1 MADGILGLGSG
12 QAATL
17 NQDLI
22 DKLKEADRTAS
33 VQPIEDD
40 LESWDLEQEKFGE
53 IKAKV
58 LELLDVTK
66 PFDLYVSGGVTA
78 FDQKTANATGDSVI
92 FDAADESALNTGTTS
107 VTINTLAKRDVFQS
121 DAVDSTALEADVD
134 SGDLVI
140 SLAGADGLYTTTHTI
155 DTTGK
160 TYEEIAQ
167 SINYI
172 SSLSASIEQVGDDS
186 YRLVVKSTD
195 SGLENELKITGTAS
209 QALGYTID
217 GTTEASGANVQKAQ
231 NLTALVNGIS
241 YDLSSNV
248 ITVDNG
254 LKITAVDEG
263 TSTISI
269 EKDTT
274 AIQTFMENFIN
285 KYNELVTMVDGEL
298 YSTESNIADK
308 STLRTMM
315 DEVKDFIFGSYGTNE
330 DLNIFNFGFEV
341 DKNGFMSLNTK
352 DFTDAIEED
361 FAGMKNLFLGVAE
374 AEGLGTK
381 LKTYIDDLDSF
392 EGLLTKYEDNMNTR
406 KTSLEEEKEKAVE
419 DLDSKYSMMSQQ
431 FAAYGAIITQFE
443 AQFSGL
449 KMMID
454 QSTAS

>member
-1 MADGILGLGSG
+1 MAEGILGLGSG

-33 VQPIEDD
+33 VKPIEDD

-92 FDAADESALNTGTTS
+92 FDAADESALNTGTTT

-155 DTTGK
+155 STTGK

-186 YRLVVKSTD
+186 YRLVIKSTD

-274 AIQTFMENFIN
+274 TIQTFMEDFIN
-285 KYNELVTMVDGEL
+285 KYNELVTLVNDEL
-298 YSTESNIADK
+298 YSAESNIEDK

-315 DEVKDFIFGSYGTNE
+315 DEIKGFMFGSYGTNN
-330 DLNIFNFGFEV
+330 DLNVFNFGFEV
-341 DKNGFMSLNTK
+341 DKNGYVSLDSGK
-352 DFTDAIEED
+352 FTDMVENNFSD
-361 FAGMKNLFLGVAE
+361 LKNLFLGVAE
-374 AEGLGTK
+374 AEGLGTQ

-392 EGLLTKYEDNMNTR
+392 EGLLTKYEDNMNSR

-419 DLDSKYSMMSQQ
+419 HLDSKYSMMAQQ

-443 AQFSGL
+443 SQFSGL
-449 KMMID
+449 KMMIE
-454 QSTAS
+454 QSTA